1 MLHRFRFLVATF
13 DLNIH
18 NMKYLIPLLAILAL
32 FGFQKTKPEYIEIP
46 QKATVAQ
53 QQNDEG
59 KKLME
64 KHCYIC
70 HGPSAGEDDGRIAPP
85 MVAIKAR
92 YIDKEGYDK
101 IDFIKHLTDFVKNPS
116 KEKALMRG
124 AVNKHGLMP
133 KQDFPKGSVEKI
145 AQFMFNYQI
154 EEPEW
159 FKKHWESH
167 GNPNWTQSGKKYTAV
182 LTKKNYSDIGL
193 EYALETK
200 KVLGKNLM
208 GTIQKKGTI
217 AALDFC
223 NVQAMPLTD
232 SMAVKYNATIKRVS
246 DKNRNPKNKANVEEL
261 KYITQ
266 FKKQM
271 AKSGDIKPVVVEN
284 GKKVHFYYPIETNT
298 MCLQCH
304 GKEIKPEVKTQI
316 LKLYPQDI
324 AVGYNESEV
333 RGMWSITFEKK

>member
-1 MLHRFRFLVATF
+1 
-13 DLNIH
+13 
-18 NMKYLIPLLAILAL
+18 MKYPIPLLAIIAL
-32 FGFQKTKPEYIEIP
+32 FGFQKKKPEYIEIP
-46 QKATVAQ
+46 QKAPLAQ
-53 QQNDEG
+53 QQNHDG
-59 KKLME
+59 KELME

-92 YIDKEGYDK
+92 YIDKAGFNKGEFVKYV
-101 IDFIKHLTDFVKNPS
+101 TDFVKKPT
-116 KEKALMRG
+116 KDKALMRG

-145 AQFMFNYQI
+145 AQFMFDYQI
-154 EEPEW
+154 EEPVW
-159 FKKHWESH
+159 FKSHWESH
-167 GNPNWTQSGKKYTAV
+167 GNPNWIQSGEKYTDV
-182 LTKKNYSDIGL
+182 VIKKNYSAIGL

-200 KVLGKNLM
+200 KVLGKNLI

-232 SMAVKYNATIKRVS
+232 SMAVKYNAIIKRVS

-261 KYITQ
+261 KYIAQ
-266 FKKQM
+266 FKKQT
-271 AKSGDIKPVVVEN
+271 AKKEEIKPVVIEKGN
-284 GKKVHFYYPIETNT
+284 KVKFYYPIETNT
-298 MCLQCH
+298 ICLQCH
-304 GKEIKPEVKTQI
+304 GKEIKQEVTSQI
-316 LKLYPQDI
+316 LKLYPKDM

-333 RGMWSITFEKK
+333 RGIWSITFNKK

>member
-1 MLHRFRFLVATF
+1 
-13 DLNIH
+13 
-18 NMKYLIPLLAILAL
+18 MKYLILIIATVAL
-32 FGFQKTKPEYIEIP
+32 FSFQKKNSEYIEIP
-46 QKATVAQ
+46 QKIAFEQ
-53 QQNDEG
+53 MQHEEG

-64 KHCYIC
+64 KHCYLC
-70 HGPSAGEDDGRIAPP
+70 HSPNAAENEGRIAPP

-92 YIDKEGYDK
+92 YIDKGGLNKEE
-101 IDFIKHLTDFVKNPS
+101 FVKQLTEFVKQPT

-124 AVNKHGLMP
+124 AVKKHGLMP
-133 KQDFPKGSVEKI
+133 KQDFPKGSLEKI
-145 AQFMFNYQI
+145 AEFMFDYQI
-154 EEPEW
+154 EEPKW
-159 FKKHWESH
+159 FKAHWESH
-167 GNPNWTQSGKKYTAV
+167 GNKTWIQSGQKYSEVASQKT
-182 LTKKNYSDIGL
+182 YSDIGL

-200 KVLGKNLM
+200 KVLGKTLM

-246 DKNRNPKNKANVEEL
+246 DKNRNPKNKANLEEL
-261 KYITQ
+261 KYISQ

-271 AKSGDIKPVVVEN
+271 DKNGEIQPIVLEK

-316 LKLYPQDI
+316 LKLYPKDL
-324 AVGYNESEV
+324 AVDYNESEV
-333 RGMWSITFEKK
+333 RGMWSITFDKK